1 MLRLAHYLSGL
12 IGARRLIVVLGVL
25 TSFALVVSLAITLVI
40 MALNF
45 MAGRANELDEQRTR
59 QTVAGVLNAMR
70 GNMRDTVRDYA
81 YWDDAVR
88 GVYGEGNETWLVENF
103 GLSTETKIRS
113 SGEWPWNAASSVGA
127 SGVSPT
133 A

>member
-70 GNMRDTVRDYA
+70 GNMRDTARDSA
-81 YWDDAVR
+81 
-88 GVYGEGNETWLVENF
+88 
-103 GLSTETKIRS
+103 
-113 SGEWPWNAASSVGA
+113 
-127 SGVSPT
+127 
-133 A
+133 